1 MGDRR
6 TSHPRPHE
14 MRASEPRDPGT
25 CGVAQGT
32 GPAEGVPAGPGLGAS
47 PGSSRWAQPKLR
59 APRRGRGGRGGGK
72 ARSTRAPPPAPKVE
86 GGAGSRGV
94 RAPRGWKGQQN
105 AGSRALQEA
114 TRPRSRL
121 RFSHRGLGGPAVPQP
136 GKGHTVP
143 CTPLRGAGTSQQQE
157 GLAWAPQASPDPHG
171 GSHGGDYYHHLYLK
185 AVSYFQA
192 LECPFHQKVR
202 WGNKLLDGGRAD
214 TQAYK

>member
-1 MGDRR
+1 
-6 TSHPRPHE
+6 

-32 GPAEGVPAGPGLGAS
+32 GPAEEVPAGPGLGAS
-47 PGSSRWAQPKLR
+47 PGFSRWAHPKLKGSETGER
-59 APRRGRGGRGGGK
+59 EARGVKGKEHASPPRRPRRWKEGPGAEECGR
-72 ARSTRAPPPAPKVE
+72 P
-86 GGAGSRGV
+86 GAGQGSKMQVPGPFRRQRG
-94 RAPRGWKGQQN
+94 
-105 AGSRALQEA
+105 RALASISATEA
-114 TRPRSRL
+114 WA
-121 RFSHRGLGGPAVPQP
+121 GPAVPQP

-202 WGNKLLDGGRAD
+202 WGNKLLDVAQPVGGRAD